1 LSYASG
7 PFGPRTEQV
16 YGFTGGVQG
25 GGKQDNDWSRQP
37 ENDFSV
43 LFDKDEIGFI
53 RLFVTPTAKK
63 TGKVPV
69 YF

>member
-1 LSYASG
+1 
-7 PFGPRTEQV
+7 
-16 YGFTGGVQG
+16 VQG

-37 ENDFSV
+37 ENDFSG